1 MHFSL
6 ILHTKTKADAI
17 VPVFFMYIRINFI
30 HRKIETKKKMKKFY
44 TMLLLAAATCG
55 TASAQYQLPNS
66 GFEEWETVIYNGKTG
81 EEPVKWSSFLDG
93 SEGILGSKNLKSMA
107 GVSQLEKS
115 SGVKHGGNYCAKIWN
130 REINAVIVK
139 AQAQGNIT
147 TGCINMGST
156 TATDATGNF
165 NYVGYSDNTREDQN
179 AKFQGRPDAI
189 KFWVKFKGS
198 KDYGNASIYL
208 LTDGYYQDPDAS
220 SNTSHNKTIQG
231 RLTAKKVAHA
241 KNGTI
246 KSLDSW
252 QEVMIPFTYY
262 DDAAVPTQVLAS
274 FSTCATPGGGAKGD
288 EMYLDDIVMIY
299 NSELET
305 AKYNDAVVTFTNG
318 AATVDAEY
326 DESSL
331 SLTSNG
337 KGATIEKNY
346 DATTGL
352 LTITVKGDNISE
364 DATNKHVYTIQF
376 ATPKAKATMSVNAA
390 AGWGT
395 FCAPFEVTI
404 PSGVNV
410 STILSI
416 GEDGA
421 ITLFA
426 VRGKIPANTP
436 VILKSTSNVSTTFE
450 GDAVEGTPSKNYLTG
465 VYTATPAP
473 EGSYVLQNQNSGV
486 GFYLVEPGT
495 AVTVQPN
502 RCYLTLSAGHSAR
515 ALFFDESDFVT
526 ALDNAIIVDEPEAA
540 YDLQGRR
547 VNVAGQKGMFIIGGR
562 KVIK

>member
-1 MHFSL
+1 M
-6 ILHTKTKADAI
+6 
-17 VPVFFMYIRINFI
+17 
-30 HRKIETKKKMKKFY
+30 KMKKFY
-44 TMLLLAAATCG
+44 TMLLLAAAACG

-66 GFEEWETVIYNGKTG
+66 GFEEWETVTYNGKTG

-93 SEGILGSKNLKSMA
+93 SEGILGSSKLKYMA
-107 GVSQLEKS
+107 GVSQMEKS
-115 SGVKHGGNYCAKIWN
+115 SDVKHGGNYCAKIWN
-130 REINAVIVK
+130 REINVVLVK

-156 TATDATGNF
+156 KATDATGNF

-179 AKFQGRPDAI
+179 AKFKGRPDAI
-189 KFWVKFKGS
+189 KFWVKFHGS
-198 KDYGNASIYL
+198 KDYGNASVYL
-208 LTDGYYQDPDAS
+208 LTDGYYQDPDAG
-220 SNTSHNKTIQG
+220 SNDSQNTTIQK

-252 QEVMIPFTYY
+252 QEVTIPFAYY
-262 DDAAVPTQVLAS
+262 DDNVVPTQVLAS
-274 FSTCATPGGGAKGD
+274 FSTCATAGGGAKGD

-305 AKYNDAVVTFTNG
+305 AKYNDAAVTFTDG
-318 AATVDAEY
+318 KAIVDAEY
-326 DESSL
+326 EENLL

-337 KGATIEKNY
+337 RAATIEKSFNA
-346 DATTGL
+346 ATGV

-376 ATPKAKATMSVNAA
+376 ATPKAKATMSVSAA

-395 FCAPFEVTI
+395 FCAPFAVTA
-404 PSGVNV
+404 PSGVTV

-416 GEDGA
+416 GDNGQLTLLRVGGA
-421 ITLFA
+421 
-426 VRGKIPANTP
+426 IPANTP
-436 VILKSTSNVSTTFE
+436 VILKSSSNVSITFE
-450 GDAVEGTPSKNYLTG
+450 GDAVDGTPYKSYLTG
-465 VYTATPAP
+465 VYTPTAAP
-473 EGSYVLQNQNSGV
+473 EGSYVLQNQNSGI

-502 RCYLTLSAGHSAR
+502 RCYLTLPAGSNCR

-547 VNVAGQKGMFIIGGR
+547 VYPEHQSKGVNVAGQKGMLIIGGR

>member
-1 MHFSL
+1 M
-6 ILHTKTKADAI
+6 
-17 VPVFFMYIRINFI
+17 
-30 HRKIETKKKMKKFY
+30 KMKKFY

-66 GFEEWETVIYNGKTG
+66 GFEEWETVTYNGKTG

-93 SEGILGSKNLKSMA
+93 SEGILGSSKLKSTA
-107 GVSQLEKS
+107 GVSQMEKS
-115 SGVKHGGNYCAKIWN
+115 SDVKHGGNYCAKIWN

-147 TGCINMGST
+147 TGCINMGSI

-179 AKFQGRPDAI
+179 AKFKGRPDAI

-198 KDYGNASIYL
+198 KDYGNASVYL
-208 LTDGYYQDPDAS
+208 LTDGYYQDPDAG
-220 SNTSHNKTIQG
+220 SNTKQNNTIQG

-252 QEVMIPFTYY
+252 QEVTIPFTYY

-274 FSTCATPGGGAKGD
+274 FSTCATAGGGAKGD
-288 EMYLDDIVMIY
+288 EMYLDDIVMVY

-305 AKYNDAVVTFTNG
+305 AKYNDAAVTFTDG
-318 AATVDAEY
+318 KAIVDAEY
-326 DESSL
+326 EENLL

-337 KGATIEKNY
+337 RAATIEKSFNA
-346 DATTGL
+346 ATGV

-364 DATNKHVYTIQF
+364 DASNFHTYTIKF
-376 ATPKAKATMSVNAA
+376 KATATMSVSAA

-395 FCAPFEVTI
+395 FCAPFNVDVPAGAVAYTVTKV
-404 PSGVNV
+404 SENGVLTTNRLPP
-410 STILSI
+410 T
-416 GEDGA
+416 
-421 ITLFA
+421 TLGSRI
-426 VRGKIPANTP
+426 VTIPANTP
-436 VILKSTSNVSTTFE
+436 VVLSATKDINANFKGT
-450 GDAVEGTPSKNYLTG
+450 AVEDTPVNGYLTG
-465 VYTATPAP
+465 VYVDTPAP
-473 EGSYVLQNQNSGV
+473 VGSYVLQNQSDGV
-486 GFYLVEPGT
+486 GFYLVED
-495 AVTVQPN
+495 VQPTIKAN
-502 RCYLTLSAGHSAR
+502 RCYLTLPAGSSAR

-547 VNVAGQKGMFIIGGR
+547 VYPEHQSKGVNVAGQKGMLIIGGR